1 MSMQST
7 YKSTKTVKMLLM
19 LDIQHVSFG
28 GDICWT
34 TAWYSFHNIRIRFM
48 NSLFSLLKRFSAHEK
63 IWSLLFGWSYLVVKL
78 YSHVMFFFELK
89 NRRFHESYLN
99 LLWSFYEVNYISNQ
113 EIKRVI
119 FFKDKLKSRYISFSG
134 YIDTTWSIYNDDIVY
149 KVAP

>member
-1 MSMQST
+1 MHIQIDQNC
-7 YKSTKTVKMLLM
+7 KMLVM
-19 LDIQHVSFG
+19 LDIKYVSFG

-48 NSLFSLLKRFSAHEK
+48 NSLFSLLKRFSVHEK

-99 LLWSFYEVNYISNQ
+99 LLWPFYEINHISDQ

-119 FFKDKLKSRYISFSG
+119 FFKDKLKPRNISFSG

>member
-1 MSMQST
+1 MQST
-7 YKSTKTVKMLLM
+7 YKSTKTVKILLM
-19 LDIQHVSFG
+19 LDIQHVSFR

-48 NSLFSLLKRFSAHEK
+48 NSLFSLLKRFSVHEK
-63 IWSLLFGWSYLVVKL
+63 TWSLLFGWSYLVVKL
-78 YSHVMFFFELK
+78 YSHVMFFFEMK

-99 LLWSFYEVNYISNQ
+99 LLWSFYEVNNISDQ

-119 FFKDKLKSRYISFSG
+119 FFKDKLKSRNISFTG

>member
-1 MSMQST
+1 MHIQIDQNC
-7 YKSTKTVKMLLM
+7 KMLVM
-19 LDIQHVSFG
+19 LDIKYVSFG

-48 NSLFSLLKRFSAHEK
+48 NSLFSLLKRFSVHEK

-99 LLWSFYEVNYISNQ
+99 LLWSFYEVNNISDQ